1 MTPADRIPVV
11 TSIDDRLKTTS
22 ICLGIGYGSRHDPP
36 GRGGLAHV
44 LEHVLMSAPLP
55 GAGPLVQHV
64 ERLGGSA
71 NAETGL
77 ERMLFHVQVDAE
89 DADEVAALL
98 LRAVLEPGPDAA
110 TLETERAAVLQEL
123 AAAAADPMD
132 TVQDAVLA
140 ALFPG
145 HPLGRPVG
153 GTVAE
158 ITAMDLEAVLDGH
171 RTALLTSPMALAVV
185 GPRVPRGL
193 DRIAGAAMPAAV
205 RDRPGFPLGPV
216 AAGEP
221 AWPDEF
227 AWVMVGGRST
237 GLADGNRHRYAVL
250 SNLMGASA
258 SSVLYRELRVAAGL
272 AYSFQSWDGGYAEAG
287 GWRVLV
293 GVDSGNGPEAVRIV
307 LRELDVLATEG
318 PGDTDLDAARRHTR
332 MSVLRDTE
340 SPLEHARLL
349 ATRALSHRNGWD
361 LDTELREIAAVT
373 RDDIRRAASSL
384 RSGLVTVVRPEAQ

>member
-22 ICLGIGYGSRHDPP
+22 ICLGVSYGARHDPP

-55 GAGPLVQHV
+55 GVGPLVQHV
-64 ERLGGSA
+64 ERLGGNA
-71 NAETGL
+71 NAETGVQQ
-77 ERMLFHVQVDAE
+77 MLFHVQVDAQ
-89 DADEVAALL
+89 DADEVADLL
-98 LRAVLEPGPDAA
+98 LRAVLEPELDAA

-153 GTVAE
+153 GTAAE
-158 ITAMDLEAVLDGH
+158 ITAMDLGTVLDGH

-193 DRIAGAAMPAAV
+193 DRTVGAAMPAEV
-205 RDRPGFPLGPV
+205 SSRPHFPLGPV
-216 AAGEP
+216 AATEP
-221 AWPDEF
+221 GWPDEF
-227 AWVMVGGRST
+227 AWVMVAGRST
-237 GLADGNRHRYAVL
+237 GLADSNRHRYAVL
-250 SNLMGASA
+250 ANLMGAPA
-258 SSVLYRELRVAAGL
+258 SSILYRELRVAAGL
-272 AYSFQSWDGGYAEAG
+272 AYSFQSWEGGYAEAG
-287 GWRVLV
+287 AWRVLI

-307 LRELDVLATEG
+307 LRVLDTLATEG
-318 PGDTDLDAARRHTR
+318 PDDTDLDAARRHTR

-349 ATRALSHRNGWD
+349 ASRALFHRGGWD

-373 RDDIRRAASSL
+373 RDDIRQAASSL
-384 RSGLVTVVRPEAQ
+384 RADLVTVVRPEAR